1 MNPYPGYYSVFD
13 PTGKKIADCGAL
25 RDATNLVFSRNKNWE
40 GHYYQFTPMMG
51 QIVDVT
57 QYEHIQLPTKDIV
70 VNMDG
75 GVGGSWKEVD
85 VPLVGE
91 SDYDEVFLT

>member
-1 MNPYPGYYSVFD
+1 
-13 PTGKKIADCGAL
+13 
-25 RDATNLVFSRNKNWE
+25 
-40 GHYYQFTPMMG
+40 MMG

-75 GVGGSWKEVD
+75 GVGGSWKEVE

>member
-1 MNPYPGYYSVFD
+1 MNGYFSVFD

-25 RDATNLVFSRNKNWE
+25 RDAVTLIGFRNAKWE

-75 GVGGSWKEVD
+75 GVGGSWKEVE

-91 SDYDEVFLT
+91 SDYDEVFLS